1 MTWPRCGPSRTII
14 SKRITEIS
22 AEDVT
27 LNHHLYALLGS
38 MPLLFLSET
47 IDGTRS
53 LFSTELFLAAGALGL
68 VSNLGAGHLNS
79 SITRSNTPLV
89 ASVAIMIVPLLSL
102 FMEACYYPEAL
113 NFEKVAMAVN
123 GCFWAGL
130 SFKHNINWPRR
141 KPPPRRPAGLTRPM
155 NRAGCYYAGTARS
168 DDPM

>member
-1 MTWPRCGPSRTII
+1 
-14 SKRITEIS
+14 
-22 AEDVT
+22 
-27 LNHHLYALLGS
+27 

-102 FMEACYYPEAL
+102 FIEAFYYPEAL
-113 NFEKVAMAVN
+113 DFEKVAMAVIVVFL
-123 GCFWAGL
+123 GWVVIQTQHQLAAA
-130 SFKHNINWPRR
+130 KAATP
-141 KPPPRRPAGLTRPM
+141 
-155 NRAGCYYAGTARS
+155 TASRTIAA
-168 DDPM
+168 D